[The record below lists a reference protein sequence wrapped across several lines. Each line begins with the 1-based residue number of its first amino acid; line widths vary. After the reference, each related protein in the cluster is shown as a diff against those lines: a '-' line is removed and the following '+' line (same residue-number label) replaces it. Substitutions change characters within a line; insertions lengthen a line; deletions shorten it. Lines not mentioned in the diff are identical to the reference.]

1 MKYTNIKKILKKQ
14 VQNKVKTFWV
24 YNEENQEFINIY
36 KMYSDKLKIYT
47 PQQLIDKLEEYER
60 EEAQ

>member
-14 VQNKVKTFWV
+14 VQNNVKTFWV
-24 YNEENQEFINIY
+24 YNEDNKEFINIY

-47 PQQLIDKLEEYER
+47 PQQLIDKLEKYER
-60 EEAQ
+60 EES